1 MSSITSLPSST
12 FTVYVL
18 TPAAVASLTVARPV
32 PATLTASCAA
42 VAATALT
49 AFSETETSYVSPLAV
64 PV

>member
-1 MSSITSLPSST
+1 M
-12 FTVYVL
+12 YVL

-49 AFSETETSYVSPLAV
+49 AFSETTTSYVSPLAV